1 MAGLGDLVVRLSAET
16 AQFTSALE
24 KASYQSQKNFDRMVS
39 SAKTAGV
46 AIAGAFAVGQFAS
59 LTRQAIAY
67 ADQITDVAKANEV
80 GVETVLALGEALRRN
95 GGEMENAGKMF
106 SSFTAKVY
114 QAAEGS
120 RGAQDA
126 FKSLGIS
133 TENLSKMSMIELFD
147 TSIQRLSKMEDSALR
162 NGLAMELFGKA
173 AKGVDFVGL
182 AQGTDELRQSFMEYS
197 MAIQRA
203 ADLQDKFEVANTKL
217 SLGIIKN
224 FVPTMTAVAESAG
237 KAGSAFESLLEFGG
251 EAFKGLVYGI
261 RTLVTG
267 LQTVNASVNLVG
279 LTLSDIGSG
288 KFNTFFDRL
297 KEYDAYVAGL
307 RAKDKEFARDL
318 QNTAKE
324 TQKTVQQSARTIKDP
339 DDAKSQREAEKR
351 KKAIADSIELANSFA
366 ISMEEMA
373 KKTQLGLDSVLMTES
388 ETKLRER
395 LIDIS
400 KSYAD
405 AQAKLA
411 KEFDEGFLSEQV
423 YLEQST
429 RLIETY
435 TQAVAVAEQFKN
447 KQDELNSSI
456 EYGATVALVKYV
468 NESKNLAGM
477 TQGVVTNALNKLD
490 DSLYGIISRTTSVS
504 DAFRNMTASIL
515 ADIAKIM
522 IRQTI
527 TAPIAN
533 ALSGAIGGVFMSG
546 GSSVNLG
553 SQALGSGGSTGFG
566 INSSASLSGIR
577 AGGGLVQPGKNYL
590 VGEMGAEIFTPFSG
604 GNITKSEDIGGT
616 VVNQTINIQTGVAQT
631 VRTEIQSMMPRI
643 MEATKAAVADSKRRG
658 GTYGKMMA

>member
-1 MAGLGDLVVRLSAET
+1 MAGLGDLVVKLSAET
-16 AQFTSALE
+16 AQFNQALD
-24 KASYQSQKNFDRMVS
+24 KASYQAQRNFDSMVK
-39 SAKTAGV
+39 SAKTAGF
-46 AIAGAFAVGQFAS
+46 AIAGAFAVGQLVSF
-59 LTRQAIAY
+59 TRQAIAY
-67 ADQITDVAKANEV
+67 ADQIADVAKANEV
-80 GVETVLALGEALRRN
+80 GAETVLALGESLRRN
-95 GGEMENAGKMF
+95 GGEAENAGKMF
-106 SSFTAKVY
+106 SSFTSKVY
-114 QAAEGS
+114 QAVEGS

-126 FKSLGIS
+126 FKSLGIT
-133 TENLSKMSMIELFD
+133 TENLSNMSMIELFD
-147 TSIQRLSKMEDSALR
+147 SAIDRLGKMQDSATR

-182 AQGTDELRQSFMEYS
+182 SQGTDELRQSFMEYA
-197 MAIQRA
+197 MAIQSA
-203 ADLQDKFEVANTKL
+203 ADLQDKFEVANQKL
-217 SLGIIKN
+217 TLGILKN
-224 FVPTMTAVAESAG
+224 FVPTMTKVAESASQ
-237 KAGSAFESLLEFGG
+237 AGSAFNTLLEFGG
-251 EAFKGLVYGI
+251 EAFKGLVYGV
-261 RTLVTG
+261 RTVVTA
-267 LQTVNASVNLVG
+267 LQTVNASVNLIG

-297 KEYDAYVAGL
+297 REYDAYVAGL
-307 RAKDKEFARDL
+307 RIKDKEFAREL
-318 QNTAKE
+318 ANNAKE
-324 TQKTVQQSARTIKDP
+324 SQKAVQQSMRTVKDP

-366 ISMEEMA
+366 ISMEQMA
-373 KKTQLGLDSVLMTES
+373 SKAQLGLDSLLMSES
-388 ETKLRER
+388 EVKLRER
-395 LIDIS
+395 LVDIS
-400 KSYAD
+400 KAYAD

-435 TQAVAVAEQFKN
+435 KEAIDVAEQFKN

-456 EYGATVALVKYV
+456 EYGATVALTKYV
-468 NESKNLAGM
+468 NESKNVASL
-477 TQGVVTNALNKLD
+477 TQGVVTGALKSLD
-490 DSLYGIISRTTSVS
+490 DAMFGIISRTTSVS

-533 ALSGAIGGVFMSG
+533 ALSGAIGGVFMGG

-553 SQALGSGGSTGFG
+553 TQSLGTGGSTGFG
-566 INSSASLSGIR
+566 VNPNASLGGIR
-577 AGGGLVQPGKNYL
+577 ADGGLVQAGKSYL
-590 VGEMGAEIFTPFSG
+590 VGEKGAELFTPFSG

-658 GTYGKMMA
+658 GTYGRMMA